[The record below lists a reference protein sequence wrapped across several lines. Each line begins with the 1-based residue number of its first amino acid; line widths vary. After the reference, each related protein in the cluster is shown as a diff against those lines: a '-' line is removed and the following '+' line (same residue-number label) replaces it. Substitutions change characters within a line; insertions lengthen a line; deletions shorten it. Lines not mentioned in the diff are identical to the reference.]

1 MRRLLVIPFLG
12 LMMATPV
19 EAKRVAA
26 TPAPVIRA
34 IRADTVVVGKVTA
47 IEKET
52 VEVAVPAE
60 NVKQTFKVA
69 VIKVDSVLGGAA
81 GVTHVRVG
89 FVPAP
94 PADPANPAPPRRGFS
109 PALVEGQSGLFFLTK
124 HPTQPFHVIGPM
136 MPPVDAAAENYK
148 AELEAVKQ
156 AMAVLADPAKHL
168 KAEKAEERFFA
179 AATLLV
185 KYRTYPE
192 GVAEVDQVKVSP
204 EESQTMLKA
213 LADAP
218 DWGRPGKFPMS
229 PTQLMNSL
237 ALTDRDGWK
246 SPMLRPGVAED
257 VNRLFK
263 DAFAAWLAGPG
274 KDYRITKMVPKK

>member
-1 MRRLLVIPFLG
+1 MRKLLAIPFLG

-26 TPAPVIRA
+26 PTAPVIRA

-52 VEVAVPAE
+52 VEVTVPGE
-60 NVKQTFKVA
+60 NVKQAFKVA
-69 VIKVDSVLGGAA
+69 VIKVDTVLGGSPD
-81 GVTHVRVG
+81 VTHVRVG
-89 FVPAP
+89 FFPPP
-94 PADPANPAPPRRGFS
+94 PADPTNPAPPRRGFS
-109 PALVEGQSGLFFLTK
+109 PALAEGQSGMFFLTK

-156 AMAVLADPAKHL
+156 AMAVLADPARHL
-168 KAEKAEERFFA
+168 KAEKADDRYFA

-185 KYRTYPE
+185 KYRTYPD
-192 GVAEVDQVKVSP
+192 GVAEVDQVKVSA
-204 EESQTMLKA
+204 EESQIILKA
-213 LADAP
+213 LSDAT
-218 DWGRPGKFPMS
+218 DWGRPGKFPMA
-229 PTQLMNSL
+229 PTLLMNSL
-237 ALTDRDGWK
+237 ALTDKDGWK

-257 VNRLFK
+257 VNKLFK
-263 DAFAAWLAGPG
+263 DAFTNWLAGPG